1 MIPMLAHTSFGSI
14 IKKKSL
20 QVYGGQ
26 LILHLR
32 FSSQVPGGGGFLWL
46 PNGELVGDCSGGSAN
61 NDTSISK
68 T

>member
-1 MIPMLAHTSFGSI
+1 
-14 IKKKSL
+14 
-20 QVYGGQ
+20 VYGGQ